1 LIYDITNSK
10 TFDALSRWL
19 EDIKEFGPEDI
30 NIIIVG
36 NKFDL
41 NYRREVSYQDAS
53 MLAEKYNIKYVE
65 VSALTGKNVP
75 DIFEILTNIMIKQ
88 DIARDN
94 SRIKI
99 KGKIDKSHVT
109 ANHNIT
115 LDRSVDPNSR
125 NNSDSKCC

>member
-1 LIYDITNSK
+1 
-10 TFDALSRWL
+10 LSRWL

-36 NKFDL
+36 NKLDL
-41 NYRREVSYQDAS
+41 NYQREVSYQDAS

>member
-1 LIYDITNSK
+1 MIYDITNSK

-36 NKFDL
+36 NKLDL
-41 NYRREVSYQDAS
+41 NYQREVSYQDAS

-88 DIARDN
+88 ELARDN

>member
-1 LIYDITNSK
+1 MIYDITNSK
-10 TFDALSRWL
+10 TFDALTRWL

-36 NKFDL
+36 NKLDL
-41 NYRREVSYQDAS
+41 NYQREVSFQDAS
-53 MLAEKYNIKYVE
+53 MLAEKYNIKYIE

-75 DIFEILTNIMIKQ
+75 EIFESLTTLMIKQ
-88 DIARDN
+88 EQVRDN
-94 SRIKI
+94 NRNKI

-115 LDRSVDPNSR
+115 LDKSLDPNYR